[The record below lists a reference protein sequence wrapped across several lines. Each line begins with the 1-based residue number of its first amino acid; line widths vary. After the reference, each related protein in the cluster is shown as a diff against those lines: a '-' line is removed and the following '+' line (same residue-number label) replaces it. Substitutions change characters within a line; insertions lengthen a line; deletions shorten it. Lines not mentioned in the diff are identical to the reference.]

1 MKKLA
6 AFMLTILMLAC
17 ALPALAE
24 DASLHTFAGIPWDTP
39 ADQWEAM
46 LEANTGVDFRASGD
60 SDMPTPVILAEG
72 AYSMLSMPVEQDSDY
87 ISDSSGFN
95 LTFLEDGTVEKLLVF
110 SEEQNAG
117 AENNH
122 AASLD
127 AAEQIAGRLAE
138 KYGAPTSGYFCYA
151 DGYEYDDYLYYI
163 VPQEELPYLIAD
175 ALVYPGD
182 NGRTLWLVYG
192 NVVFCVEKDSYSS
205 MYHMSITYLP
215 NLATFQDIGH
225 DRYYEGHF
233 GPDENSPEFPIFNG
247 EVRRIVIE
255 P

>member
-6 AFMLTILMLAC
+6 AFLLTILMLAC

-24 DASLHTFAGIPWDTP
+24 DAPLHTFAGIPWDTA
-39 ADQWEAM
+39 ADQWETM
-46 LEANTGVDFRASGD
+46 LEANTGVDFRASSD
-60 SDMPTPVILAEG
+60 EDMPTPVILAVG
-72 AYSMLSMPVEQDSDY
+72 AYNMLGMPVEQDSDY
-87 ISDSSGFN
+87 LSNNSGFN
-95 LTFLEDGTVEKLLVF
+95 LTFLADGTVEKLLVF
-110 SEEQNAG
+110 SEDLNTSE
-117 AENNH
+117 ENGH

-127 AAEQIAGRLAE
+127 VAEQVADRLAE

-151 DGYEYDDYLYYI
+151 NGYSYDKYLYYI
-163 VPQEELPYLIAD
+163 VPPDELPYLIAD
-175 ALVYPGD
+175 AMVYPGD

-192 NVVFCVEKDSYSS
+192 NVVFYVEKDSYSS
-205 MYHMSITYLP
+205 VYRMSITYLP
-215 NLATFQDIGH
+215 YLATFQDVGH
-225 DRYYEGHF
+225 DRYEEHY